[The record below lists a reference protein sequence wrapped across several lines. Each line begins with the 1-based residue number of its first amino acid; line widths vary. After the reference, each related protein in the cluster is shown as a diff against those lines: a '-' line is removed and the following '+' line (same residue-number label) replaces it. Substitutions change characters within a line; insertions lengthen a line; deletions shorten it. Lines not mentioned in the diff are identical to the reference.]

1 MVLFN
6 EKCMKTSNV
15 NCMKKKKKKIVKG
28 RRSNVENNC
37 FVCTDKAHILV
48 GKHECMQAG
57 RQAGI

>member
-15 NCMKKKKKKIVKG
+15 NCMKKKKIVKG
-28 RRSNVENNC
+28 RRANVENNC